1 MLLSK
6 EKTQYKEHMMVLLNR
21 SSIDE
26 MKTLGKFRGIG
37 SRSSSPARFDYPDG
51 CEILM
56 LT

>member
-1 MLLSK
+1 MMLSK

-37 SRSSSPARFDYPDG
+37 SHSSSPARW
-51 CEILM
+51 
-56 LT
+56 T